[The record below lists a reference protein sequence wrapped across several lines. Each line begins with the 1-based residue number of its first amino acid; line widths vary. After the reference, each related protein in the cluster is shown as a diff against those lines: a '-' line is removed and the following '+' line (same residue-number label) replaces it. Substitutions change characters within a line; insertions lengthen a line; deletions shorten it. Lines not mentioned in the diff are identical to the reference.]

1 MVQNLLVLSSNKFF
15 FTLNINQNLIQ
26 VYSPQSNP
34 VKHKNRYLK
43 PRLAILV
50 RDNLANWHTK
60 LSVIH
65 FTMNMTI
72 CDTTGHTTA
81 YLQFGK
87 EKYELY
93 MVQDFKSVV
102 DNGNFAVEITLYV

>member
-1 MVQNLLVLSSNKFF
+1 
-15 FTLNINQNLIQ
+15 
-26 VYSPQSNP
+26 
-34 VKHKNRYLK
+34 
-43 PRLAILV
+43 
-50 RDNLANWHTK
+50 
-60 LSVIH
+60 
-65 FTMNMTI
+65 MTI